1 MTSLKV
7 QMVPQVA
14 VGQVL
19 QALGLEHIGMV
30 CLGLVEDAPQGMH
43 LCEVL
48 DGFSG
53 VCEWEPD
60 AIFGSES
67 GVAVDNQTE
76 RARQ

>member
-1 MTSLKV
+1 MASLKV

-19 QALGLEHIGMV
+19 QALRLEHIGMM
-30 CLGLVEDAPQGMH
+30 CLRLVEDASQGMH
-43 LCEVL
+43 FCEVL
-48 DGFSG
+48 DGLSG
-53 VCEWEPD
+53 MCKWEPD